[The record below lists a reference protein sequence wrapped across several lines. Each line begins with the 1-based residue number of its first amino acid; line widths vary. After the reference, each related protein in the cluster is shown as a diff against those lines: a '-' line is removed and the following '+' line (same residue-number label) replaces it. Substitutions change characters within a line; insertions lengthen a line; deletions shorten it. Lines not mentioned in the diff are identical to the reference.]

1 MSATWAFSI
10 AVLALII
17 GAVCSML
24 HQSLRTLARS
34 KIDQHA
40 GGGSNNLQAR
50 AGKILEDRTGH
61 ASSIALPRVLANIVF
76 ALAVLTWVSRLKQ
89 HPDSIG
95 FTTSDLAIAAVIAT
109 PLLWL
114 IGYVLP
120 LSVATHAGERMV
132 LVFSP
137 LLRGAHLATAPL
149 RKVLAGMDEAVRR
162 LAGAQPSNG
171 HDAINAELLSMVEKG
186 EAEGQLDE
194 AERDMIEGV
203 VSFRTTSVE
212 RIMTPRT
219 EIEAI
224 ELTDDLDKV
233 RKLVKECGH
242 SRIPVYRE
250 NMDDIVGILYAK
262 DLLHWLG
269 ESKPGTPFR
278 LENVVRDALFVPEQ
292 KAVRELLS
300 ELVTHKVHLAMV
312 ADEYGGTSGLV
323 TIEDIIEEVFGEIRD
338 EYDEGE
344 DDEPSISIDLGER
357 RADADAAL
365 RVDDANDELEALGV
379 EIPESDEYDTLGGFV
394 VTTLG
399 HIAEVGETM
408 QLENVTVRVTESS
421 PTRVLR
427 VTIEARAEAPVAGP
441 VEDASASP
449 SPAEGE

>member
-1 MSATWAFSI
+1 MNATWAFWI
-10 AVLALII
+10 ALLALFI
-17 GAVCSML
+17 GALCSTL
-24 HQSLRTLARS
+24 HQSLRSFSRS
-34 KIDQHA
+34 RFDQLL
-40 GGGSNNLQAR
+40 GGSSEGLRAR
-50 AGKILEDRTGH
+50 AVKILEDRTGH

-76 ALAVLTWVSRLKQ
+76 ALSVLAWVSRLKE
-89 HPDSIG
+89 HPDSIA
-95 FTTSDLAIAAVIAT
+95 FTRSDLAIAAVIAT

-132 LVFSP
+132 LICSP
-137 LLRGAHLATAPL
+137 LIRGAHLATAPV

-162 LAGAQPSNG
+162 LAGAEVSNG
-171 HDAINAELLSMVEKG
+171 HESINAELLSMVEIS

-203 VSFRTTSVE
+203 VSFRTMSVE

-233 RKLVKECGH
+233 RSLVQECGH

-250 NMDDIVGILYAK
+250 NLDDIVGILYAK

-269 ESKPGTPFR
+269 ESKPGSPFK
-278 LENVVRDALFVPEQ
+278 LEKVVRKALFVPEQ
-292 KAVRELLS
+292 KAIRELLA

-323 TIEDIIEEVFGEIRD
+323 TIEDIIEEVFGDIRD
-338 EYDEGE
+338 EYDDEE
-344 DDEPSISIDLGER
+344 EDEPSISVDLNER
-357 RADADAAL
+357 TADADASL
-365 RVDDANDELEALGV
+365 RVDDANDELEALNV
-379 EIPESDEYDTLGGFV
+379 VIPESDEYDTLGGFV

-399 HIAEVGETM
+399 HIPEVGETIP
-408 QLENVTVRVTESS
+408 LEGVNVRVTESS
-421 PTRVLR
+421 PSRVLR
-427 VTIEARAEAPVAGP
+427 VVIEARDEAPVAGP
-441 VEDASASP
+441 VEDGTDSQKPDES
-449 SPAEGE
+449 